1 MRTDLAWAAVTWP
14 GLEHVIGCS
23 SDTGFHADSLL
34 LMFESGP
41 ARVSYQLDCD
51 AGWRFRELII
61 TVAGTSGERSLV
73 LTAADGRWR
82 TDGTDRPDL
91 AGCVDIDI
99 NCTPLTN
106 TLPIRRLTWSPGAA
120 VDLSI
125 AYVSVPELDV
135 QPVRQRYT
143 KLAAGLYRYESG
155 SFRADLPVDE
165 GGFVL
170 DYPGIWARAG
180 ENPGSAPG

>member
-1 MRTDLAWAAVTWP
+1 MRKDLAWAAVTWP
-14 GLEHVIGCS
+14 GLEYVIGR
-23 SDTGFHADSLL
+23 SDDAGFHADGRLV
-34 LMFESGP
+34 MVETGP
-41 ARVSYQLDCD
+41 AHVSYQLECD
-51 AGWRFRELII
+51 PAWRFRELTIAV
-61 TVAGTSGERSLV
+61 TDASGERTLV

-82 TDGTDRPDL
+82 ADDADRLDL
-91 AGCVDIDI
+91 AQCIDIDI

-120 VDLSI
+120 FDLNV

-135 QPVRQRYT
+135 RPVRQRYT

-165 GGFVL
+165 DGFVL

-180 ENPGSAPG
+180 ENPGSVPG